1 MNFESKENK
10 NRSKKESSSNNK
22 NILRKFMQTTGAL
35 LTMATLVAC
44 DSKTQEDTSTEDS
57 PRKDRF
63 ERAEEKMDA
72 MDREIEIVKNIA
84 KQKGITVEDGEKI
97 NYTKKFGVLET
108 IAFEGVLYK
117 VTEEDLENYAETEG
131 IVEEIIQ
138 SNDFESDINNND
150 TEAKTNPAINE
161 F

>member
-1 MNFESKENK
+1 MNFESKEDK
-10 NRSKKESSSNNK
+10 NRSNEEPTSSDK

-44 DSKTQEDTSTEDS
+44 DSKTQEDAATEDS

-63 ERAEEKMDA
+63 ERAEEKFNA

-84 KQKGITVEDGEKI
+84 KQKGITVENGEKI

-108 IAFEGVLYK
+108 IEFEGVQYK

-138 SNDFESDINNND
+138 STDLEINPGEES
-150 TEAKTNPAINE
+150 KTNPAIRD